1 MKLMKIFQ
9 IENDYEKHRKRLIS
23 IRSLDAKKKVSLS
36 TLKNVDMINSYKKQK
51 SSSTF
56 FREFEK
62 DRIIMVKNQQLHKTL
77 TKVY

>member
-51 SSSTF
+51 SISTF

>member
-23 IRSLDAKKKVSLS
+23 IRSLDAKKKVSMS

>member
-1 MKLMKIFQ
+1 MKIFQ

-51 SSSTF
+51 SISTF

>member
-1 MKLMKIFQ
+1 MKIFQ